1 MKHAIRLA
9 SLMLLSPVMGCT
21 AAKDDGAKQALLN
34 CMSAIQAASLDP
46 RSAKVP
52 YAKDMGSAGEHYF
65 AWPLGSGLMLP
76 TTDGSAKPASASCI
90 TNATGIVTDMTIN
103 GSEIPIR

>member
-1 MKHAIRLA
+1 MKHAIRFALA
-9 SLMLLSPVMGCT
+9 LLLSTVVGCT
-21 AAKDDGAKQALLN
+21 TAKDDGAKQALLN
-34 CMSAIQAASLDP
+34 CMSAIQAASADP

-52 YAKDMGSAGEHYF
+52 FVKDMGSAGEHYF
-65 AWPLGSGLMLP
+65 AWPLGSGLLLP

-90 TNATGIVTDMTIN
+90 TNAMGIVTALTIN